1 MIRLDDTSNCP
12 LNESCIY
19 CGTIQELVV
28 ATLESPVGVFCITM
42 CDECGESGVCNRL
55 PGLPVADAVRASLEH
70 CAHLGIDGDE
80 MAALMEAE
88 H

>member
-1 MIRLDDTSNCP
+1 MISLDDTSNCP
-12 LNESCIY
+12 LNESCVY

-28 ATLESPVGVFCITM
+28 ATLESPVGVFCMTM
-42 CDECGESGVCNRL
+42 CDECGERGRL
-55 PGLPVADAVRASLEH
+55 PGFPVAHAVRASLEH
-70 CAHLGIDGDE
+70 CGHLGIDADE